1 VHATAVTMSATLTQN
16 TTTATAATITSKLAL
31 SQELGADWVVY
42 SDLDSMVSS
51 VMSLRGT
58 GPSAAIDRLDCSCFD
73 GKYVTGDIDE
83 AYFEQLR
90 QTRSDAALTAA
101 RCATP
106 DVSCYCICYLL
117 VAKACTVVTLLSL
130 ILLYADHFTLLHA
143 GLSKPSCQCCAFLCS
158 IHAQ

>member
-1 VHATAVTMSATLTQN
+1 MIA
-16 TTTATAATITSKLAL
+16 SKCAL

-51 VMSLRGT
+51 VMSLSST
-58 GPSAAIDRLDCSCFD
+58 GPTAIDRLDCSCFD

-106 DVSCYCICYLL
+106 DVSRCNAYYVLCTF
-117 VAKACTVVTLLSL
+117 AKACSAATTLIIAAPIASSASYYYCILLS
-130 ILLYADHFTLLHA
+130 AT
-143 GLSKPSCQCCAFLCS
+143 CQWCAL
-158 IHAQ
+158 

>member
-1 VHATAVTMSATLTQN
+1 VSYCSNHVCYADTHTNVMTA
-16 TTTATAATITSKLAL
+16 SKCAL

-51 VMSLRGT
+51 VMSLSST
-58 GPSAAIDRLDCSCFD
+58 GPTAIDRLDCSCFD

-83 AYFEQLR
+83 AFFEQLR

-106 DVSCYCICYLL
+106 DVSLL
-117 VAKACTVVTLLSL
+117 Q
-130 ILLYADHFTLLHA
+130 HLLHTFVKLFKA
-143 GLSKPSCQCCAFLCS
+143 VAVFYR
-158 IHAQ
+158 